1 MTKISLAVGRCHSVS
16 LASDGLVKGL
26 VQRAC
31 GALRSKLI
39 SPAITSFTL

>member
-1 MTKISLAVGRCHSVS
+1 MTKIFLAVGRWHSVS

-26 VQRAC
+26 DQRAC

-39 SPAITSFTL
+39 FTAITSLTL

>member
-1 MTKISLAVGRCHSVS
+1 MTKISLAVGRRPSVS

-26 VQRAC
+26 DQRAC

-39 SPAITSFTL
+39 FAATASLTA